1 MNVRQASRLRGR
13 LAARFPGTPVD
24 VTPDGEGARIF
35 IEHADGAT
43 SASQPAT
50 GRAWSLLAMLGTDLR
65 AVDDAPEG
73 AA

>member
-24 VTPDGEGARIF
+24 VTPDSEGARIF
-35 IEHADGAT
+35 IEHADGYHVRVT
-43 SASQPAT
+43 T
-50 GRAWSLLAMLGTDLR
+50 GNRPGMVLLAMLGTDLR